1 VPEDVAGQES
11 DDGLP
16 PGEPRR
22 DRRHLHLDV
31 GSEQVDQRAGVGA
44 GERVD
49 VALEEGLPGL
59 LVGLGEV
66 VLHRS
71 DLVQVGSRATQ
82 RAVDGRRRGVEHLGD
97 LGRPERQHVAQRQH
111 GALTC
116 RQHLESGHEGEPDG
130 AAAHHD
136 RRRVIGV
143 EQRVGHRLEP
153 CDRALERGHGRPG
166 VVRRRSQT
174 GRERTS
180 GAGLQR
186 GQARHGGD
194 LVQPPPQ

>member
-1 VPEDVAGQES
+1 VAQDVTGQES

-31 GSEQVDQRAGVGA
+31 GPEQVHQRAGVGA
-44 GERVD
+44 RERVD

-71 DLVQVGSRATQ
+71 DLVQVGPRATQ
-82 RAVDGRRRGVEHLGD
+82 RAVDGRRRRVQHLGD

-116 RQHLESGHEGEPDG
+116 RQHLESGDEGEPHG
-130 AAAHHD
+130 TPAYHD
-136 RRRVIGV
+136 RRRIIGV

-153 CDRALERGHGRPG
+153 RDRALERGHGRPG
-166 VVRRRSQT
+166 IVRRRSQT
-174 GRERTS
+174 RRERPP
-180 GAGLQR
+180 GAGFQC
-186 GQARHGGD
+186 GQALHGGD